1 MNELDV
7 MSLRRV
13 TLNGG
18 DAVDP
23 NAMALFPGSDRLSP
37 MMTSPLIGA
46 ASTGAEKI
54 MAAQTSEQAIA
65 DGWRRFM
72 QQTS

>member
-1 MNELDV
+1 
-7 MSLRRV
+7 
-13 TLNGG
+13 
-18 DAVDP
+18 
-23 NAMALFPGSDRLSP
+23 
-37 MMTSPLIGA
+37 MMTSPLIEA

-54 MAAQTSEQAIA
+54 MAAQTSKQTSEQAIA